1 VVAVLVAGLILL
13 FGRPTGQRDAADRPG
28 GTNGIPA
35 LDTPSF
41 PGSGG
46 AATVPGGGAAPT
58 GPGDPQPG
66 TGAGTGIG
74 VPGVPPVGAGGGP
87 TAGGGNTPPGNPPPP
102 PPPPPDPTRRTANA
116 PGGSA
121 VVECTG
127 AVARLITWTPA
138 DGYEVQAVQPGPAGS
153 VMVRFRAA
161 NNTSNIQARCVG
173 GVPDITIR

>member
-1 VVAVLVAGLILL
+1 VLAAGLILL
-13 FGRPTGQRDAADRPG
+13 FGRPAGQRDAADRQG
-28 GTNGIPA
+28 QVGGIPA

-58 GPGDPQPG
+58 GPGDPQAG
-66 TGAGTGIG
+66 TGAGSGVG
-74 VPGVPPVGAGGGP
+74 VPGVPPAGTGGGP
-87 TAGGGNTPPGNPPPP
+87 TAGGGNTPPGTSDPTPPPE
-102 PPPPPDPTRRTANA
+102 PTRRTANA

-138 DGYEVQAVQPGPAGS
+138 GGYEVQNVQPGPAGS
-153 VMVRFRAA
+153 VMVRFRAG
-161 NNTSNIQARCVG
+161 NQSSSIQGKCVD